1 MKKRIFILP
10 WVVLNI
16 IHKLLVKNKIMKYLL
31 FATSIFLT
39 ASFAAC
45 NSNNANATN
54 NKSEPAAQ
62 NAPSSSSTGDA
73 VFSYN
78 LDGTKISGGEVDA
91 LMTSNVAGVTKSN
104 GNSDMLSFFLNDAY
118 KDETVA
124 HSLRFEIPDK
134 TGTVALTAGE
144 DNGHVE
150 LFLGSGGEG
159 KYVVYGNEAFT
170 VTVTNVSSTRVSGTF
185 SGQEKLVES
194 TGTGTGKS
202 VLTITDGKFDIPVRA
217 DAH

>member
-1 MKKRIFILP
+1 MK
-10 WVVLNI
+10 
-16 IHKLLVKNKIMKYLL
+16 HLL
-31 FATSIFLT
+31 FATSIFLI
-39 ASFAAC
+39 ASFYSC

-62 NAPSSSSTGDA
+62 NSPSSSSTGDA

-78 LDGTKISGGEVDA
+78 LDGIKISGGEANAV
-91 LMTSNVAGVTKSN
+91 TVSNVAVVTKSDQ
-104 GNSDMLSFFLNDAY
+104 GNTLSFFLNDAY
-118 KDETVA
+118 KDNTETVS

-134 TGTVALTAGE
+134 TGSVALTSGG

-150 LFLGSGGEG
+150 LFLATGEED
-159 KYVVYGNEAFT
+159 KYAVYGNEAFT

-194 TGTGTGKS
+194 AATGTGKS
-202 VLTITDGKFDIPVRA
+202 VITITDGKFDIPVRA